1 MNEENAIDLDPDPKS
16 SPVLYPVDNARS
28 GGAIP

>member
-1 MNEENAIDLDPDPKS
+1 MNEENAIDLDPDLKS
-16 SPVLYPVDNARS
+16 NPVLYPVDIAYS

>member
-16 SPVLYPVDNARS
+16 SPVLCPVYIAHS
-28 GGAIP
+28 GGAMI